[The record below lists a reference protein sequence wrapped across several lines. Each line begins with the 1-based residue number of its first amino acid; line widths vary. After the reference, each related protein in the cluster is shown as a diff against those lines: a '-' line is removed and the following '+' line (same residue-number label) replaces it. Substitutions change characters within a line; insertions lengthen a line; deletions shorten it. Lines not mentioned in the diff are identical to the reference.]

1 MVERREIITI
11 CRHIGNMMEA
21 GVDILRITQ
30 VLRAQTE
37 NERLLQIYHQF
48 DRDLKMGASIA
59 EAMTRASDVFS
70 PFMVSLVRQAEQR
83 SDLESVSAHVA
94 AAFLK
99 IADFVQQ
106 DEEEAREAVHS
117 APVVEAVISTPL
129 DISAVADSANTWP
142 LTLRAIENFTD
153 RLQLIALRALTLLA
167 GLLLSLA
174 AVWYSVEMQWI
185 ERQWQNVVL
194 CSVAALFIA
203 CAGVWVRRQIE
214 NEKRQASQC
223 SFCNQTDS
231 EDVLLRPIPGFP
243 GAAICARC
251 AVAMGQPQSLSA
263 NRHVSNSVS
272 NKVGGATNSVLSTPT
287 SKANVPVASQGN
299 LRENAKKNELASGTA
314 KQINGNQDLSN
325 RAVKNSASNA
335 SSRTS
340 AHSLSL
346 NPPRPEKQKLER
358 FKRSGEQ
365 SEQKAPQDGKQSE
378 ETQEADYE

>member
-59 EAMTRASDVFS
+59 EAMARASDVFS

-83 SDLESVSAHVA
+83 SDLESVSSYVA

-106 DEEEAREAVHS
+106 DEEEAREEARE
-117 APVVEAVISTPL
+117 AAGTTPVVEAVISTPL

-153 RLQLIALRALTLLA
+153 RLQLIALRGLTLLA

-214 NEKRQASQC
+214 NEKRRASQC
-223 SFCNQTDS
+223 SFCHQADS
-231 EDVLLRPIPGFP
+231 ADSPLRPIPGFP

-251 AVAMGQPQSLSA
+251 VGAMGQAQSQPQGQSQ
-263 NRHVSNSVS
+263 NTTVSNGVD
-272 NKVGGATNSVLSTPT
+272 VATNSIASTPT
-287 SKANVPVASQGN
+287 SKAHKPASSPIA
-299 LRENAKKNELASGTA
+299 LRENAEKNE
-314 KQINGNQDLSN
+314 
-325 RAVKNSASNA
+325 
-335 SSRTS
+335 SSRGAGDQGFANGAPKTAAVS
-340 AHSLSL
+340 NNAAHSLSL
-346 NPPRPEKQKLER
+346 NAPRPEKQNNDR
-358 FKRSGEQ
+358 SKRS
-365 SEQKAPQDGKQSE
+365 SEHKAPQAGKQFE
-378 ETQEADYE
+378 PLEEADYE

>member
-59 EAMTRASDVFS
+59 EAMARASDVFS

-83 SDLESVSAHVA
+83 SDLESVSSYVA

-106 DEEEAREAVHS
+106 DEEEAREEARE
-117 APVVEAVISTPL
+117 AAGTTPVVEAVISTPL

-214 NEKRQASQC
+214 NEKRRASQC
-223 SFCNQTDS
+223 SFCHQADS
-231 EDVLLRPIPGFP
+231 ADAPLRPIPGFP

-251 AVAMGQPQSLSA
+251 VVAMGQAQSQPQNTL
-263 NRHVSNSVS
+263 VSNRVD
-272 NKVGGATNSVLSTPT
+272 VATNSIASTPT
-287 SKANVPVASQGN
+287 SKAHNPVGSPIA
-299 LRENAKKNELASGTA
+299 LRENAEKNESPTGT
-314 KQINGNQDLSN
+314 GNQGFAN
-325 RAVKNSASNA
+325 GAPETAAASNN
-335 SSRTS
+335 S

-346 NPPRPEKQKLER
+346 NAPRPEKQINER
-358 FKRSGEQ
+358 FKRS
-365 SEQKAPQDGKQSE
+365 SAQKAPQAGKQFE
-378 ETQEADYE
+378 PIEEADYE

>member
-59 EAMTRASDVFS
+59 EAMARASDVFS

-83 SDLESVSAHVA
+83 SDLESVSSYVA

-106 DEEEAREAVHS
+106 DEEEAREEARE
-117 APVVEAVISTPL
+117 AAGTTPVVEAVISTPL

-153 RLQLIALRALTLLA
+153 RLQLIALRGLTLLA

-214 NEKRQASQC
+214 NEKRRASQC
-223 SFCNQTDS
+223 SFCNQADS
-231 EDVLLRPIPGFP
+231 ADAPLRPIPGFP

-251 AVAMGQPQSLSA
+251 AIAMGQPQKTTI
-263 NRHVSNSVS
+263 SNGIDV
-272 NKVGGATNSVLSTPT
+272 ATNSTASTPT
-287 SKANVPVASQGN
+287 SKAHSPVGSPIA
-299 LRENAKKNELASGTA
+299 LREDAEKNESSVGTA
-314 KQINGNQDLSN
+314 NQGFTNGASKTS
-325 RAVKNSASNA
+325 AVSSAASNNA
-335 SSRTS
+335 
-340 AHSLSL
+340 AHSLPL
-346 NPPRPEKQKLER
+346 NAPRPEKQINER
-358 FKRSGEQ
+358 FKRSNEP
-365 SEQKAPQDGKQSE
+365 KAPQAGKQFE
-378 ETQEADYE
+378 PIEEADYE